1 MENTVISIAA
11 GLISALSAI
20 MLVSVCSVM

>member
-1 MENTVISIAA
+1 MENAVISVAA

-20 MLVSVCSVM
+20 MLLSVCSVM